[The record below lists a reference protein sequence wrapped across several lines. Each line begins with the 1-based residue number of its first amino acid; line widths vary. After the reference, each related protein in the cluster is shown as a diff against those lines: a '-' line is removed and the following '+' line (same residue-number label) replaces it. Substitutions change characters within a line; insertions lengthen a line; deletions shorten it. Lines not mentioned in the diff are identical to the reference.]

1 MSKNAIAIN
10 LKNISKTYQTENETI
25 EVLKDV
31 TINFKY
37 GKFYAVM
44 GHSGCGKSTLIKLLG
59 LLDDKYSGQYT
70 IGNMNVS
77 KLNDNKCSEIRNDK
91 IGFIFQDFNLLDT
104 LTIEENIALILTINK
119 VPEKE
124 IDKKTL
130 EIARK
135 LGIEE
140 ILNKYPYQVSGG
152 QKQRCASARAI
163 VNNPKIIL
171 ADEPTGSLD
180 SKAAR
185 QLLEIMEDMNN
196 KMKATILM
204 VTHDPLSASYAK
216 KILFLKDGK
225 IFNKIEKGEKQRKDF
240 YNEILDVLALLG
252 GDARDVR

>member
-91 IGFIFQDFNLLDT
+91 IGFIFQDYNLDPYLKAY
-104 LTIEENIALILTINK
+104 ENVIVPMRVNK
-119 VPEKE
+119 KNKE
-124 IDKKTL
+124 IDKKAKAVSLL
-130 EIARK
+130 ESVGLERRINHFPRQLSGGEQQRVSIARA
-135 LGIEE
+135 L
-140 ILNKYPYQVSGG
+140 
-152 QKQRCASARAI
+152 A
-163 VNNPKIIL
+163 NNPDIIL
-171 ADEPTGSLD
+171 ADEPTGNLD
-180 SKAAR
+180 ENNEKIIFENLKKLTKLGKCVIVVSHSNDVKKYADC
-185 QLLEIMEDMNN
+185 LLEIKNS
-196 KMKATILM
+196 ILEEL
-204 VTHDPLSASYAK
+204 V
-216 KILFLKDGK
+216 
-225 IFNKIEKGEKQRKDF
+225 
-240 YNEILDVLALLG
+240 
-252 GDARDVR
+252 